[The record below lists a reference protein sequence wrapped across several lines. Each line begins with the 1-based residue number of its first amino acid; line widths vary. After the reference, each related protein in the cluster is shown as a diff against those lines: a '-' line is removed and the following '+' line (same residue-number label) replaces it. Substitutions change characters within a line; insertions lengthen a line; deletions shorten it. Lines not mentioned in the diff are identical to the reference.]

1 MFHSA
6 VETKDKIADALF
18 FVIEGQGN
26 ADKINKDKVKQ
37 YYDKRYSATPSLLK
51 ISDKVL
57 VQKPRTNKLSSFYDL
72 KPYTITGINGSMI
85 TAKRENSTLTRNSSL
100 FKKVE

>member
-1 MFHSA
+1 MHSENKTTPA
-6 VETKDKIADALF
+6 CDA
-18 FVIEGQGN
+18 
-26 ADKINKDKVKQ
+26 ARKTDKINKDKMKQ
-37 YYDKRYSATPSLLK
+37 YYDKRYSAKPSQLK
-51 ISDKVL
+51 ISDTVL